1 MNNKLLELVLKLTLT
16 PKIKS
21 AILYTFFSGFSL
33 SFFFFSDSH
42 ELQDMQ
48 KTGYSFLE

>member
-21 AILYTFFSGFSL
+21 AILYTFSL
-33 SFFFFSDSH
+33 V
-42 ELQDMQ
+42 
-48 KTGYSFLE
+48 FLFLILYFCFT

>member
-1 MNNKLLELVLKLTLT
+1 MTNKMLELVLKLTLT

-21 AILYTFFSGFSL
+21 AILYTFSL
-33 SFFFFSDSH
+33 AFLFLSFFSDSH

>member
-21 AILYTFFSGFSL
+21 AILYTFSLAFRFL
-33 SFFFFSDSH
+33 SFFFLIHMNFRTCRRQAI
-42 ELQDMQ
+42 L
-48 KTGYSFLE
+48 F

>member
-33 SFFFFSDSH
+33 SFFFFLIH
-42 ELQDMQ
+42 MNFRTCRRQAIL
-48 KTGYSFLE
+48 F